1 MIDNLNR
8 KQNSYWERSGKRRPN
23 WFPFLSIANDDLRL
37 NQESSLLLEP
47 ECWREREGLT

>member
-37 NQESSLLLEP
+37 NQESSLLRNLSAGEKG
-47 ECWREREGLT
+47 RA